1 MPCLLE
7 GAFFVLFLVRTKGA
21 GSLRSTCVSKVAE
34 KVSLWEEKSCQ
45 RRKKSGG
52 EDGGKQGLRRKSEP
66 AEGKSE
72 PVGGKSLPGAED
84 QAGGTKIPR
93 RRAKTLRRKVKDA
106 PAEAKAS
113 HSALS
118 GFFRPFVQKFL
129 KLPGGDA
136 LGIVCVV
143 NQENTPLRQR
153 LLHINL
159 KHSAAF
165 QILGSKLLGEK
176 SDAQIVP
183 HSRKDHVS
191 GG

>member
-1 MPCLLE
+1 ME
-7 GAFFVLFLVRTKGA
+7 GSKGCA
-21 GSLRSTCVSKVAE
+21 RKSEPVGGKSLPGAE
-34 KVSLWEEKSCQ
+34 EIG
-45 RRKKSGG
+45 RGG
-52 EDGGKQGLRRKSEP
+52 ESFRRKSEP

-176 SDAQIVP
+176 SDA
-183 HSRKDHVS
+183 
-191 GG
+191 

>member
-66 AEGKSE
+66 
-72 PVGGKSLPGAED
+72 VGGKSLPGAED
-84 QAGGTKIPR
+84 QAGATKITR

-176 SDAQIVP
+176 SDA
-183 HSRKDHVS
+183 
-191 GG
+191 